1 MYLVTGGQD
10 HPGHYRY
17 LSSTETLAPGAA
29 SWSRAAALPAPRMAL
44 RGVTMAG
51 RLYITGTANIG
62 PISCPIYLTFVSPG
76 GWGRGTG
83 FVREVLVYMP
93 MYDKW
98 KKTGDMET
106 ARDNHA
112 VTRVQRSA
120 VEQFCD

>member
-29 SWSRAAALPAPRMAL
+29 SWARAAALPAPRMAL
-44 RGVTMAG
+44 

-76 GWGRGTG
+76 GWGSGTG

-112 VTRVQRSA
+112 VTRIERSTVQ
-120 VEQFCD
+120 QFCN